1 MVRMVMDSDNICIY
15 VNGFGNIG
23 RAFVELVISE
33 HNLLEVF
40 NARIC
45 GVFDSSGG
53 VVSVQGLKWEILKE
67 LLNIPRSGLGSSIVG
82 KKDISVLDVVDEGD
96 IVIEVTPSIYNPEHQ
111 VNKVFV
117 KLIEKGVYIVTA
129 NKAPLALNPGLIR
142 SYGMPGPY
150 QRLYFSAT
158 VMAGT
163 PLINLLYGL
172 RGRNIVKI
180 RALLNAT
187 TNYLLTLMEQ
197 GYSFE
202 EALKKAQEEGI
213 AEPNPAL
220 DVEGW
225 DAAAKAAIVSTVVG
239 WPRKIEDVVRVPLSE
254 AGSDIEQLKIAK
266 KKLKYMA
273 MVSEREAIVKP
284 ESIGPESKLYHVTW
298 NYNAVEIWIEVGEK
312 AYKIFLEGPGGG
324 RKPTAD
330 ALFSDT
336 ITLLS
341 TLKRSR

>member
-1 MVRMVMDSDNICIY
+1 MVMGSDNICMY

-23 RAFVELVISE
+23 RAFIELVISE

-40 NARIC
+40 NAKIC

-53 VVSVQGLKWEILKE
+53 VVSAQGLKWEIVKE
-67 LLNIPRSGLGSSIVG
+67 LLRIPRSGLGGSMVG
-82 KKDISVLDVVDEGD
+82 REGISVLDVVSEGD
-96 IVIEVTPSIYNPEHQ
+96 IVVEVTPSIYNPEHQ
-111 VNKVFV
+111 INRNFIELV
-117 KLIEKGVYIVTA
+117 EKGVYVITA

-142 SYGMPGPY
+142 SYGMPGPR

-172 RGRNIVKI
+172 RGRNIVEI

-202 EALKKAQEEGI
+202 EALRRAQEEGI
-213 AEPNPAL
+213 AEPDPSL
-220 DVEGW
+220 DIEGW
-225 DAAAKAAIVSTVVG
+225 DAAAKAAIISTVVG
-239 WPRKIEDVVRVPLSE
+239 WPRKIEDVVRIPLIE
-254 AGSDIEQLKIAK
+254 ASSDVEYTKAAK
-266 KKLKYMA
+266 KRLKYMA
-273 MVSEREAIVKP
+273 VLNENGAIVKP
-284 ESIGPESKLYHVTW
+284 ELVDSRSRLYHVAW
-298 NYNAVEIWIEVGEK
+298 NYNAVEISVGVEK
-312 AYKIFLEGPGGG
+312 GAYKIFLEGPGGG

-341 TLKRSR
+341 ALRQQ

>member
-1 MVRMVMDSDNICIY
+1 MVEMVMGSNSTCIY

-23 RAFVELVISE
+23 RAFIELVISE

-40 NARIC
+40 NAKIC
-45 GVFDSSGG
+45 GIFDSSGG
-53 VVSVQGLKWEILKE
+53 VVSTQGLRWEIMKE
-67 LLNIPRSGLGSSIVG
+67 LLKVPRSGLGSSMVG
-82 KKDISVLDVVDEGD
+82 RKGVNVLDVASEGD
-96 IVIEVTPSIYNPEHQ
+96 IVVEVTPSIYDPEHQ
-111 VNKVFV
+111 INKNFV
-117 KLIEKGVYIVTA
+117 ELVEKGVYIVTA

-142 SYGMPGPY
+142 SYGMPGPR

-158 VMAGT
+158 VMAGS

-172 RGRNIVKI
+172 RGRDVVEI

-197 GYSFE
+197 GYSFK
-202 EALKKAQEEGI
+202 EALRRAQEEGI
-213 AEPNPAL
+213 AEPNPSL
-220 DVEGW
+220 DIEGW

-239 WPRKIEDVVRVPLSE
+239 WPRKIEDVVRIPLTE
-254 AGSDIEQLKIAK
+254 ASSNIEYAKIAK
-266 KKLKYMA
+266 KRLKYMA
-273 MVSEREAIVKP
+273 ILSEREAIVKP
-284 ESIGPESKLYHVTW
+284 ELVDPGSRLYHVAW
-298 NYNAVEIWIEVGEK
+298 NYNAVEISVGVEK
-312 AYKIFLEGPGGG
+312 GAYKIFLEGPGGG

-341 TLKRSR
+341 ALRQQ

>member
-1 MVRMVMDSDNICIY
+1 MSSNNICIY

-23 RAFVELVISE
+23 RAFVELVINE

-53 VVSVQGLKWEILKE
+53 VVSAQGLKWEILKE
-67 LLNIPRSGLGSSIVG
+67 LLKVPRSGLGSSMVG
-82 KKDISVLDVVDEGD
+82 RKGVSVLDFADEGD
-96 IVIEVTPSIYNPEHQ
+96 IVVEVTPSIYDPEHQ
-111 VNKVFV
+111 INRNFV
-117 KLIEKGVYIVTA
+117 KLVEKGVYIVTA

-142 SYGMPGPY
+142 SYGMPGPN
-150 QRLYFSAT
+150 QRIYFSAT

-187 TNYLLTLMEQ
+187 TNYILTLMEQ

-202 EALKKAQEEGI
+202 DALKKAQEEGI

-239 WPRKIEDVVRVPLSE
+239 WPRKIEDVVRIPLAE
-254 AGSDIEQLKIAK
+254 AGSGIEYLKRAK
-266 KKLKYMA
+266 KRLKYM
-273 MVSEREAIVKP
+273 VILSEREAIVKP
-284 ESIGPESKLYHVTW
+284 EPVDPESKLYHVAW
-298 NYNAVEIWIEVGEK
+298 NYNAVEIWIEFGEN

-324 RKPTAD
+324 RKPTVD

-341 TLKRSR
+341 TLRQQ